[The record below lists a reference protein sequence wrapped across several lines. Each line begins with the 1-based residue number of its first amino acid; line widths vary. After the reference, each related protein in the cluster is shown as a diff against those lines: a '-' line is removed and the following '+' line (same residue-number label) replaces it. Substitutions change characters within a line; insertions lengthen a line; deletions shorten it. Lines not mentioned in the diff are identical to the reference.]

1 MRAAISTASRA
12 IAWPF
17 WMYLVAIIAAE
28 LLTIYLYP
36 LAGVI
41 AYSLILTAFVVQSV
55 FIEDA
60 GKRNL
65 VLALGLVPMVR
76 IMSLALPLGQLSI
89 VFRFPIIYAPLLA
102 AAIAVILVTGLKPA
116 QVGLTLR
123 YWPWQIVGGI
133 ISGAAIGLIEY
144 LIVGTS
150 PLINTFS
157 LQSVWLPALIL
168 IVTTGLVEE
177 LIFRGIL
184 QKLSERA
191 MGRQGIIFVSL
202 IFAVLHSGFYSWG
215 DVVFV
220 FFVALFFAAA
230 VKRTGSLLGAILAHG
245 TANAVLFLI
254 APFILS

>member
-1 MRAAISTASRA
+1 MKAIESTSSKA

-17 WMYLVAIIAAE
+17 WIYLVAITAAE
-28 LLTIYLYP
+28 VLTVYLYP

-41 AYSLILTAFVVQSV
+41 GYSLILTAFIVQSV
-55 FIEDA
+55 FISDP

-65 VLALGLVPMVR
+65 VLALSLVPLVR
-76 IMSLALPLGQLSI
+76 IMSIALPLGQLSL
-89 VFRFPIIYAPLLA
+89 VFRFPIIYTPLLA
-102 AAIAVILVTGLKPA
+102 AAIVVMLVTGLKPA

-123 YWPWQIVGGI
+123 YWPLQIIGGI
-133 ISGAAIGLIEY
+133 ISGAALGLVEY
-144 LIVGTS
+144 LIIGTS

-157 LQSVWLPALIL
+157 LQSIWLPALVL
-168 IVTTGLVEE
+168 IITTGMIEE

-184 QKLSERA
+184 QKLSEKA

-202 IFAVLHSGFYSWG
+202 IFAVLHLGFYSWG

-220 FFVALFFAAA
+220 FFVALFFAAM
-230 VKRTGSLLGAILAHG
+230 VKRTGSLLGAILSHG
-245 TANAVLFLI
+245 TANVVLFLI

>member
-1 MRAAISTASRA
+1 MRAALSTASKA
-12 IAWPF
+12 VAWPF
-17 WMYLVAIIAAE
+17 WIYLVAIAAAE
-28 LLTIYLYP
+28 TLTVYLYP

-41 AYSLILTAFVVQSV
+41 SYSLILIAFIVQSV
-55 FIEDA
+55 FIADSS
-60 GKRNL
+60 KRNL
-65 VLALGLVPMVR
+65 VLALSMVPLVR
-76 IMSLALPLGQLSI
+76 IMSIALPLGQLSL
-89 VFRFPIIYAPLLA
+89 VFRFPLIYAPLLA
-102 AAIAVILVTGLKPA
+102 AAIAVMLVTGLKPTE
-116 QVGLTLR
+116 VGLNLR
-123 YWPWQIVGGI
+123 YWPLQIIGGI
-133 ISGAAIGLIEY
+133 ISGAAIGLTEY
-144 LIVGTS
+144 LIIGTS

-157 LQSVWLPALIL
+157 LQSVWLPALVL

-202 IFAVLHSGFYSWG
+202 IFAVLHLGFYSWG

-220 FFVALFFAAA
+220 FFVALFFAAT